1 MLGSMMYP
9 RNTKSRR
16 ILDMTGFWRF
26 KFDPNQ
32 EGLANGWE
40 KGLRDTISM
49 PVPSSFNDF
58 FTDKESREYT
68 GDFWYETEVFVP
80 GEWKE
85 NNVDIRFDSAT
96 HRATVFVNGVKLASH
111 EGGFLPFSVR
121 INEVVKWNDVNSVVV
136 LLNNELNCT
145 TLPAGETK
153 TLSDGTKMSKPY
165 FDFYNYSGL
174 QRPIRLVVTPK
185 ESITDFAVN
194 HKLSG
199 NDSITEYEV
208 VTTGEHE
215 VEISVYDEDKKL
227 VAVSQGKKGAIR
239 IENPRLWNV
248 LDAYLYTFIIVIKEQ
263 DKIIDE
269 YFDYIGIRTVEV
281 KGTSL
286 LINNKPVYLKGF
298 GKHEDADIRGRGF
311 DLAVVKRDFELMK
324 WIGANS
330 FRTSHYPYC
339 EEILQLAD
347 REGFVVID
355 EVAAVG
361 FMISTMNFLDAGTG
375 KETKSF
381 FEREEVQT
389 TTKEVHKKA
398 LEELIVRDR
407 NHACVCIWS
416 LLNEPETV
424 NDAAVPYFKEIFEYA
439 RSLDV
444 QKRPRTF
451 AMILMSLP
459 NTCKCY
465 QFADIIALNR
475 YYGWYL
481 SGGFE
486 LREAKENFMKEM
498 QGWQQLNLNKPFI
511 FTEYGADTVAGI
523 HKLPSVQWS
532 EEYQCEYLE
541 MQHEVFD
548 SFDFVVGEQ
557 VWNFADFQTT
567 EGILRTDGN
576 KKGIFTRDRQP
587 KAAAHFLKKRWEKL
601 PLNYK
606 RIESQ

>member
-16 ILDMTGFWRF
+16 ILDMTGFWKF
-26 KFDPNQ
+26 KFDPKQ
-32 EGLANGWE
+32 EGLNKGWE
-40 KGLRDTISM
+40 KGLYDALTM

-80 GEWKE
+80 GEWKD

-96 HRATVFVNGVKLASH
+96 HRATVFVNGVKLAFH
-111 EGGFLPFSVR
+111 EGGFVPFSVR
-121 INEVVKWNDVNSVVV
+121 INEVVKWNDVNQVVV
-136 LLNNELNCT
+136 LLNNELSLT

-153 TLSDGTKMSKPY
+153 ILSDGTKMSKPY

-174 QRPIRLVVTPK
+174 QRPVRLVVTPK
-185 ESITDFAVN
+185 EAITNFTVN
-194 HKLSG
+194 HKLTG
-199 NDSITEYEV
+199 NDSITEYVV
-208 VTTGEHE
+208 VTTGEHDVE
-215 VEISVYDEDKKL
+215 VSVYDEDKKL
-227 VAVSQGKKGAIR
+227 VAVSKGKKGAIS
-239 IENPRLWNV
+239 IENSRLWNV
-248 LDAYLYTFIIVIKEQ
+248 LDAYLYTFKIIIKDQ
-263 DKIIDE
+263 DEIIDE
-269 YFDYIGIRTVEV
+269 YYDNIGIRTIEV

-339 EEILQLAD
+339 EEILQMAD

-361 FMISTMNFLDAGTG
+361 FMVSTMNFLDAGTG
-375 KETKSF
+375 KKTASF
-381 FEREEVQT
+381 FEHEEVQT
-389 TTKEVHKKA
+389 VTKEVHKKA
-398 LEELIVRDR
+398 LEELITRDH
-407 NHACVCIWS
+407 NHACVCVWS

-451 AMILMSLP
+451 SLILMSLP

-481 SGGFE
+481 SGGYE
-486 LREAKENFMKEM
+486 LREAKENFLKEM
-498 QGWQQLNLNKPFI
+498 EGWSALNLDKPFI

-532 EEYQCEYLE
+532 EEYQCEYLD

-548 SFDFVVGEQ
+548 SFDFVIGEQ

-587 KAAAHFLKKRWEKL
+587 KAAAHFLKKRWNKL
-601 PLNYK
+601 PLDYK
-606 RIESQ
+606 RG